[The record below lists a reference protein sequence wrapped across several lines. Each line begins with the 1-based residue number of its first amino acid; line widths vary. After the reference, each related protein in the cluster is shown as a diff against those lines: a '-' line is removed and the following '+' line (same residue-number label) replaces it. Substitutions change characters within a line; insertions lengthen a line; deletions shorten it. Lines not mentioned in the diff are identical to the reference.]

1 MAVHATGH
9 IQIDTSAIQARLW
22 HEQGIRA
29 LATDRLEDA
38 VRAFRRAVEFN
49 PKHAAAW
56 NDLGVV
62 MEALGNP
69 VEAMNCYRKVLSIKP
84 DHSQAK
90 SNLGMLWMQMQAA
103 SLLSQQAYDARL
115 AS

>member
-1 MAVHATGH
+1 MANGTARH
-9 IQIDTSAIQARLW
+9 IRIDTSTLQAKLW

-38 VRAFRRAVEFN
+38 VRAFRRALEFN
-49 PKHAAAW
+49 PKHEAAW

-69 VEAMNCYRKVLSIKP
+69 VEAMRCYKRVLEIKP
-84 DHSQAK
+84 DHSQARG
-90 SNLGMLWMQMQAA
+90 NLGMLWFQVQAA
-103 SLLSQQAYDARL
+103 TLLSQQAFGTGL
-115 AS
+115 A

>member
-1 MAVHATGH
+1 MAYGKARH
-9 IQIDTSAIQARLW
+9 IRIDTSALQAKLW

-38 VRAFRRAVEFN
+38 VRAFRRALQFN
-49 PKHAAAW
+49 PKHDAAW

-69 VEAMNCYRKVLSIKP
+69 VEAMNCYRKVLEIKP
-84 DHSQAK
+84 DHSQARA
-90 SNLGMLWMQMQAA
+90 NLGMLRFQVQAA
-103 SLLSQQAYDARL
+103 TLLSQQAFGAG
-115 AS
+115 AA